1 MASAPP
7 GPRAAAAAPAPGGGP
22 GGALRHGLRLLARS
36 ARTERGLRERLA
48 RRFGETAAAQALER
62 LRALGYVDDRA
73 WAAAY
78 VLRPR
83 SLERSARL
91 LRRELRAR
99 GVAPALAAAA
109 VAGHDDDRAA
119 RLAARL
125 ALRRLAP
132 PRAADGGRA
141 AARRRAQRLRGALA
155 RRGFGPETIRRAL
168 ADAPAEAPDGP
179 RAASAA
185 APRRAVVR

>member
-7 GPRAAAAAPAPGGGP
+7 ARGFDLA
-22 GGALRHGLRLLARS
+22 GALRHGLRLLAHS
-36 ARTERGLRERLA
+36 ARTERDLRERIA
-48 RRFGETAAAQALER
+48 RRFGEEAAARALER
-62 LRALGYVDDRA
+62 LRTIGYVDDRA

-78 VLRPR
+78 VRRPR
-83 SLERSARL
+83 SLARSARL

-119 RLAARL
+119 RLAARI

-132 PRAADGGRA
+132 GRGADGASGARGRR
-141 AARRRAQRLRGALA
+141 ARRLQGALA

-168 ADAPAEAPDGP
+168 AGAPADGSAEAPDGP
-179 RAASAA
+179 HAASGL